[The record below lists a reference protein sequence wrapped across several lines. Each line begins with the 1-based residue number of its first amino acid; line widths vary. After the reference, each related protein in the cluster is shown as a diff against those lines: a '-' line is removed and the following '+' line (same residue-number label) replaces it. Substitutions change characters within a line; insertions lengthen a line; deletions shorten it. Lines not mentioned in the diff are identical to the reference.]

1 MTYRP
6 FITADE
12 VCQRYGITAADLAG
26 YVRDGLQWFP
36 VPGKGVHF
44 PTVWAD
50 EFFAGKLRAVA

>member
-1 MTYRP
+1 MTYLP

-12 VCQRYGITAADLAG
+12 VCQRYAITGADLAEAT
-26 YVRDGLQWFP
+26 RDGLQYFN
-36 VPGKGVHF
+36 VPGKGVYF

>member
-6 FITADE
+6 FLTADE
-12 VCQRYGITAADLAG
+12 VCHDYAITPVELAEAT
-26 YVRDGLQWFP
+26 RNGLDYFN

-44 PTVWAD
+44 PTVWLN

>member
-1 MTYRP
+1 MTWQP
-6 FITADE
+6 FLTAAE
-12 VCQRYGITAADLAG
+12 VCDRYAITAAELAG
-26 YVRDGLQWFP
+26 YVRDGLEWFP

>member
-6 FITADE
+6 FITADQ
-12 VCQRYGITAADLAG
+12 VCHDYAVTAAELAG
-26 YVRDGLQWFP
+26 YVRDGLHYFN
-36 VPGKGVHF
+36 VPGKGVYF